1 MDLYL
6 GEKVPDIE
14 CDNLDEAKLCLY
26 VMKEI
31 YHSRMQEYISELTDI
46 SQKLQKYDYLLSKK
60 YSTPSDSPYRACKF
74 DGDSRFL
81 FSPF

>member
-60 YSTPSDSPYRACKF
+60 KL
-74 DGDSRFL
+74 DGGLMEPEPDTLIEKR
-81 FSPF
+81 